1 MQIGSF
7 NMDSWPWKIAVVAA
21 LIGIREFIRLL
32 SPKDPK
38 SESAETSKWLVET
51 IDSAAIAIG
60 LVLFVIQPFIL
71 QAFFIP
77 SGSMEDTLRISDRL
91 LVSKMVYRLKDP
103 AFQDVIVF
111 KAPPAALINNKDENG
126 NPAPNADIDFIKR
139 CIGTPGDTIE
149 VRNRQ
154 LFRNGAKIP
163 ESYTKWNDLSPS
175 VTKAQAPDERD
186 PVSVGGSSYDMKIVK
201 EAVYM
206 REYEI
211 GGQPGLWQQNGVVA
225 GDQEVITRAKSGK
238 VPTGKYLF
246 MGDHRSNSSDGHVW
260 GFAPRANI
268 VGKAICVFWP
278 PTRLGLV
285 DHMSFNQNGGVNQD
299 SK

>member
-21 LIGIREFIRLL
+21 LIGIRELIRLL

-38 SESAETSKWLVET
+38 DEGSETSKWLVET

-60 LVLFVIQPFIL
+60 LVLFIIQPFIL

-91 LVSKMVYRLKDP
+91 LVSKLIYRMKAP

-111 KAPPAALINNKDENG
+111 KAPKAAFFGQNQTEDV
-126 NPAPNADIDFIKR
+126 DFIKR
-139 CIGTPGDTIE
+139 CIGTPGDIIE
-149 VRNRQ
+149 VKDRK
-154 LFRNGAKIP
+154 LYRNGKLV
-163 ESYTKWNDLSPS
+163 EEVYTKWNNLSPS
-175 VTKAQAPDERD
+175 ITNGTAPDELTSSQENLGHD
-186 PVSVGGSSYDMKIVK
+186 SYDMKIVGG
-201 EAVYM
+201 AVYS
-206 REYEI
+206 RDYESP
-211 GGQPGLWQQNGVVA
+211 GHPGTWKQNNLLSPPDDQGQ
-225 GDQEVITRAKSGK
+225 DEITKAAPGK
-238 VPTGKYLF
+238 VPAGKYLF
-246 MGDHRSNSSDGHVW
+246 LGDHRSNSNDGHVW
-260 GFAPRANI
+260 GFAPRENI

-285 DHMSFNQNGGVNQD
+285 DHMSFAQKGGDN
-299 SK
+299 

>member
-21 LIGIREFIRLL
+21 LLGIREFIRLL

-60 LVLFVIQPFIL
+60 LVLFIIQPFIL

-77 SGSMEDTLRISDRL
+77 SGSMEDTLLVSDRL
-91 LVSKMVYRLKDP
+91 LVSKLAYRLKPP

-111 KAPPAALINNKDENG
+111 KAPKAARINNPD
-126 NPAPNADIDFIKR
+126 PNEEMDYIKR
-139 CIGTPGDTIE
+139 CIGTPGDT
-149 VRNRQ
+149 VFVLDRQ
-154 LFRNGAKIP
+154 VYRNGVRVSEP
-163 ESYTKWNDLSPS
+163 YTKWSNGPSLSNGA
-175 VTKAQAPDERD
+175 TPDERT
-186 PVSVGGSSYDMKIVK
+186 SQLGGIGRFSYDMKIVQD
-201 EAVYM
+201 AVYS
-206 REYEI
+206 RQYDES
-211 GGQPGLWQQNGVVA
+211 GHPGSWTKNDQIA
-225 GDQEVITRAKSGK
+225 PEGDQAFISAAKPGQ
-238 VPTGKYLF
+238 VPPGKYLF
-246 MGDHRSNSSDGHVW
+246 LGDHRSNSNDGHVW
-260 GFAPRANI
+260 GFCPREAL

-285 DHMSFNQNGGVNQD
+285 DHMSFNQNGGQNQD
-299 SK
+299 GK

>member
-77 SGSMEDTLRISDRL
+77 SGSMEDTLLVGDRL
-91 LVSKMVYRLKDP
+91 LVSKLAYRLKPP

-111 KAPPAALINNKDENG
+111 KAPKEARLQNTD
-126 NPAPNADIDFIKR
+126 PNEEMDYIKR
-139 CIGTPGDTIE
+139 CIGTPGDT
-149 VRNRQ
+149 VFVVNRQ
-154 LFRNGAKIP
+154 VFRNGVKVSEP
-163 ESYTKWNDLSPS
+163 YTKWSDNPSLSGG
-175 VTKAQAPDERD
+175 APDERA
-186 PVSVGGSSYDMKIVK
+186 PQSGGEGRFSYDMKIVGG
-201 EAVYM
+201 AVYS
-206 REYEI
+206 RQYDES
-211 GGQPGLWQQNGVVA
+211 GQPGLWSKNNAVA
-225 GDQEVITRAKSGK
+225 SPSDQEVISRAPVGK
-238 VPTGKYLF
+238 VPLGKYLF
-246 MGDHRSNSSDGHVW
+246 LGDHRSNSNDGHFW
-260 GFAPRANI
+260 GFCPREAL

-285 DHMSFNQNGGVNQD
+285 DHMSFNQHGGENQD
-299 SK
+299 AKP